1 MRRLAQIVGF
11 GALLVM
17 TSAATI
23 SAQAGQ
29 PRTPQSHISKQESR
43 QQGSS
48 STQSYASKQ
57 SAQQQS
63 SAAAQSV
70 PSEQNTSQEK
80 PQQNAQQQNAKT
92 QAAPGTIHTQ
102 VNEITTPVTVEDKKG
117 NFLLGLTKDEFHV
130 FDNGA
135 EQQINRWGM
144 DDHQLALALV
154 VETSSH
160 VGMMAK
166 QIHGAGIVFTD
177 MVMALSGEAAV
188 ISYGDTVDVRQE
200 FTNDHDAVEKAVKGL
215 QFNDDGMRLYDGMWQ
230 GTLMLEKQPDDSHRV
245 LLVIGEA
252 QDGRS
257 KHKLD
262 DILAQAQKANITIYT
277 IGLSSTAADL
287 RDNPVKDAAD
297 EEGAPLPAEMEAP
310 TTSGVDNE
318 LCLLCVAVFL
328 VQRATHEKKNHAMAV
343 AVQSTGGAYYHPFK
357 DRNIQYALNAIG
369 NELHSQY
376 VLSYQLQGEAKPG
389 IHEIEVRV
397 DRPHVT
403 VRARLGYYLALLRP

>member
-1 MRRLAQIVGF
+1 MRCLARLFAWVAMLAI
-11 GALLVM
+11 ASTAAM
-17 TSAATI
+17 SAAVEKPAAALSST
-23 SAQAGQ
+23 
-29 PRTPQSHISKQESR
+29 SKQNAQR
-43 QQGSS
+43 SS
-48 STQSYASKQ
+48 A
-57 SAQQQS
+57 SAQQN
-63 SAAAQSV
+63 
-70 PSEQNTSQEK
+70 PTK
-80 PQQNAQQQNAKT
+80 QNASQQNAKSPLPSG
-92 QAAPGTIHTQ
+92 AIRTQ

-144 DDHQLALALV
+144 DDHQLALVLV

-188 ISYGDTVDVRQE
+188 VSYGDTVDVRQA
-200 FTNDHDAVEKAVKGL
+200 FTDDHDAVEKAVKGL
-215 QFNDDGMRLYDGMWQ
+215 QFKDDGMRLYDGMWQ
-230 GTLMLEKQPDDSHRV
+230 GAMLLEKQPDDSHRV

-252 QDGRS
+252 QDGGS

-310 TTSGVDNE
+310 TTAGADNAM
-318 LCLLCVAVFL
+318 CLLCVAVFL
-328 VQRATHEKKNHAMAV
+328 VQRVTHEKKNHAMAV

-376 VLSYQLQGEAKPG
+376 VLSYQLQGAAQPG

-403 VRARLGYYLALLRP
+403 VRARLGYYLAPSLRKTAPAN